1 MADTESMQTHDT
13 GPAIPYPR
21 LMARADGMLALVASA
36 QEEARL
42 APGGW
47 FPLTLP
53 HPVMPP
59 GMSPEHGREREYV
72 AALFLTKGHPVYL
85 RILAQYDIT
94 LDDTVWRLE
103 AWRGPL

>member
-1 MADTESMQTHDT
+1 MADIDPVDK

-47 FPLTLP
+47 QALTLP

-59 GMSPEHGREREYV
+59 GMSPEHGREYV

-85 RILAQYDIT
+85 RILAQYDMT